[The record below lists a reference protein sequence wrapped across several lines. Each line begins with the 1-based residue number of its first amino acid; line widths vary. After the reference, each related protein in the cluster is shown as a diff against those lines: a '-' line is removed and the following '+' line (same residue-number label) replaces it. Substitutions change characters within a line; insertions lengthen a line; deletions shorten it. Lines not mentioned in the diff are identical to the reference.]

1 MKKMQENGEKIIAFK
16 NLITGSIDWR
26 GEHELATIYNDNY
39 YLGKPEI
46 WFLIYK
52 KTCKDNQ

>member
-1 MKKMQENGEKIIAFK
+1 MQENGEKIIAFK